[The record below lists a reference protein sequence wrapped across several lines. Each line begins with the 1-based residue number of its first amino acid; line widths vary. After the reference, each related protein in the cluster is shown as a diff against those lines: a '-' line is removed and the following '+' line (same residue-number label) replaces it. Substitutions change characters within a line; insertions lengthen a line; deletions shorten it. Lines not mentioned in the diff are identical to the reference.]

1 MTNKIQKIQ
10 TPINCIKKI
19 ILVSILIISPQ
30 ISSALEG
37 FYGGVI
43 LGNHEGTVD
52 ARYVSNNNKHNN
64 DLEGKSLGLKLGYL
78 KPMNSFI
85 TGAEISF
92 EDHNKTQSV
101 GDCPNSSYQCKTK
114 INSTMALKTKIGYQ
128 LQNSPVVPMLFVGI
142 TESKVMVQERLKSGL
157 LQFPGE
163 SNVNGILYGLELN
176 SFLNDKTILGASYTW
191 HEFNHTSIR
200 SPEPENIK
208 TKIKYETIGFSLSY
222 LF

>member
-1 MTNKIQKIQ
+1 MINKIKKMQ

-19 ILVSILIISPQ
+19 ILVLILIISPQ

-43 LGNHEGTVD
+43 VGNHEGTVD
-52 ARYVSNNNKHNN
+52 SRFTSNNKHNN
-64 DLEGKSLGLKLGYL
+64 HLIGKSLGLKLGYL

-101 GDCPNSSYQCKTK
+101 RDCPNPSYQCKTK

-128 LQNSPVVPMLFVGI
+128 LQNYPIVPMFFVGI
-142 TESKVMVQERLKSGL
+142 TESKVLVQQRRKNGL
-157 LQFPGE
+157 LQHPGE

-191 HEFNHTSIR
+191 NEFNHTSIQ
-200 SPEPENIK
+200 SPEPSNIK

>member
-1 MTNKIQKIQ
+1 MTNLHSIKI
-10 TPINCIKKI
+10 TPLSFIKKI
-19 ILVSILIISPQ
+19 TLIFFLVIVPQ

-52 ARYVSNNNKHNN
+52 ARYTVNNNKHNN

-142 TESKVMVQERLKSGL
+142 TESKVMVQERTKDGL
-157 LQFPGE
+157 LQHPGE

-191 HEFNHTSIR
+191 NEFNPTSIQ
-200 SPEPENIK
+200 SPEPSNIK

>member
-1 MTNKIQKIQ
+1 MTNLHSIKI
-10 TPINCIKKI
+10 TPLSFIKKI
-19 ILVSILIISPQ
+19 TLIFFLVIVPQ

-52 ARYVSNNNKHNN
+52 ARYTVNNNKHNN

-92 EDHNKTQSV
+92 EDHKTQSLQ
-101 GDCPNSSYQCKTK
+101 DCPNTVYQCKTK

-142 TESKVMVQERLKSGL
+142 TESKVMVQERTKDGL
-157 LQFPGE
+157 LQHPGE

-191 HEFNHTSIR
+191 NEFNPTSIQ
-200 SPEPENIK
+200 SPEPSNIK

>member
-1 MTNKIQKIQ
+1 MTNKIQRIQ

-43 LGNHEGTVD
+43 LGNHEGTTD
-52 ARYVSNNNKHNN
+52 SRFTSAGQRHDNH
-64 DLEGKSLGLKLGYL
+64 LEGKSLGLKLGYL

-92 EDHNKTQSV
+92 EDHKTQSLQ
-101 GDCPNSSYQCKTK
+101 DCPNTVYQCKTK

-128 LQNSPVVPMLFVGI
+128 LQNYPIVPMFFVGI
-142 TESKVMVQERLKSGL
+142 TESKVMIQHRRKNGV
-157 LQFPGE
+157 LQHPGE

-191 HEFNHTSIR
+191 NEFNPTSIQ
-200 SPEPENIK
+200 SPEPSNIK

>member
-1 MTNKIQKIQ
+1 MTNKIHKIQ
-10 TPINCIKKI
+10 IPINCIKRI
-19 ILVSILIISPQ
+19 ILVSILIISPS

-37 FYGGVI
+37 FYGGI
-43 LGNHEGTVD
+43 NLGNHEGTTD
-52 ARYVSNNNKHNN
+52 SRFTSGNRHDNH
-64 DLEGKSLGLKLGYL
+64 LEGKSLGLKLGYL

-92 EDHNKTQSV
+92 EDQKTQSV
-101 GDCPNSSYQCKTK
+101 GDCPNSAYQCKTK

-128 LQNSPVVPMLFVGI
+128 LQNYPIVPMFFVGI
-142 TESKVMVQERLKSGL
+142 TESKVMIQHRRKNGA
-157 LQFPGE
+157 LQHPGE

-191 HEFNHTSIR
+191 NEFNPTSIQ
-200 SPEPENIK
+200 SPEPSNIK